1 MDRFRLAR
9 LALNP
14 VVAVLLV
21 VYMGVNAWM
30 QPGIW
35 SLPGLR
41 GTDNTVVGRLCSRLR
56 GDARVSLCNTRSPY
70 DVRLDADGHWNVV
83 SNNGSGSESQGS
95 KQVLV
100 STDYGT
106 TSTGIWSL
114 EIENHWRSVRV
125 FANDGSPA
133 RATETE
139 LNSALSAIEA
149 MDPGSFPPTSREED
163 LHHDLQ
169 VSSRVLW
176 RGIAN
181 DATVVLA
188 SCWCVACVRRRSFAW
203 WRVPK
208 GHCHACRYDLDG
220 IAVACCPECGV
231 PVRNATPGHE

>member
-21 VYMGVNAWM
+21 GYVGVNAWM

-35 SLPGLR
+35 SFPGLR
-41 GTDNTVVGRLCSRLR
+41 GPDNTVVGRLCSRLR
-56 GDARVSLCNTRSPY
+56 GDARVSWCNTSSPY
-70 DVRLDADGHWNVV
+70 DVRVDTNGRWNVV
-83 SNNGSGSESQGS
+83 SNNGSGSEPLGA

-114 EIENHWRSVRV
+114 ETENHWRSVRV
-125 FANDGSPA
+125 FTSDGSQV
-133 RATETE
+133 RLTEPE
-139 LNSALSAIEA
+139 LDSVFSAIEA
-149 MDPGSFPPTSREED
+149 MEPGSFPLSSRAED
-163 LHHDLQ
+163 VHHDLQ
-169 VSSRVLW
+169 VSFRVLW

-188 SCWCVACVRRRSFAW
+188 SCWFFACVRRRSLPW
-203 WRVPK
+203 WRVPN
-208 GHCHACRYDLDG
+208 GHCEACKYDLAG
-220 IAVACCPECGV
+220 IVVPRCPECGV
-231 PVRNATPGHE
+231 PIRDAASGRS

>member
-1 MDRFRLAR
+1 MDHFRFTR

-21 VYMGVNAWM
+21 VYMAVNAWM

-35 SLPGLR
+35 SLPGIR
-41 GTDNTVVGRLCSRLR
+41 GPDNTVVGRLCSRLR
-56 GDARVSLCNTRSPY
+56 GDARASRCGTGSPY
-70 DVRLDADGHWNVV
+70 DVRLDADGRWKVV

-95 KQVLV
+95 KQVRV

-106 TSTGIWSL
+106 TSTGLWSL
-114 EIENHWRSVRV
+114 EIESHWRSVRV
-125 FANDGSPA
+125 FTNDGSQVRLTEPELDSVFSVIETFEPGA
-133 RATETE
+133 FPVGSRAK
-139 LNSALSAIEA
+139 
-149 MDPGSFPPTSREED
+149 D

-176 RGIAN
+176 RGLAN

-188 SCWCVACVRRRSFAW
+188 SCWFVACVRRRSLAW
-203 WRVPK
+203 WRVPS
-208 GHCHACRYDLDG
+208 GHCKACGYDLAG

-231 PVRNATPGHE
+231 PVRGAAFRHE